1 MLLGSDNGFGD
12 FDVCLGER
20 KIFMKNTLST
30 KDAERNLLM
39 TFIGRLFN
47 IEFIRFGIV
56 GVIATMVHY
65 GIYYVLLN
73 IINPNVAFTIGYL
86 LGFCLNF
93 WLSAKF
99 TFKAEATVKR
109 GAGFALSHFVNYG
122 LQMLVLNISL
132 KLGVPEPLAP
142 VPVYLICIPVNFL
155 LVRFVFKKI

>member
-1 MLLGSDNGFGD
+1 M
-12 FDVCLGER
+12 
-20 KIFMKNTLST
+20 I
-30 KDAERNLLM
+30 NLLK
-39 TFIGRLFN
+39 RLFS

-56 GVIATMVHY
+56 GVIATAVHY

-73 IINPNVAFTIGYL
+73 VINPNAAFTIGYL
-86 LGFCLNF
+86 LSFFMNF

-109 GAGFALSHFVNYG
+109 GAGFALSHLVNYG
-122 LQMLVLNISL
+122 LQMLVLNVSL

-142 VPVYLICIPVNFL
+142 VPVYLISIPVNFL

>member
-1 MLLGSDNGFGD
+1 MQDHKKS
-12 FDVCLGER
+12 
-20 KIFMKNTLST
+20 TLIHLIE
-30 KDAERNLLM
+30 K
-39 TFIGRLFN
+39 LFS

-56 GVIATMVHY
+56 GVIATAVHY

-73 IINPNVAFTIGYL
+73 VINPNVAFTLGYL
-86 LGFCLNF
+86 LSFFMNF

-109 GAGFALSHFVNYG
+109 GAGFALSHLVNYG
-122 LQMLVLNISL
+122 LQMLVLNVSL
-132 KLGVPEPLAP
+132 NFGVPEPLAP

>member
-1 MLLGSDNGFGD
+1 MQGYK
-12 FDVCLGER
+12 E
-20 KIFMKNTLST
+20 NTLIHLIE
-30 KDAERNLLM
+30 K
-39 TFIGRLFN
+39 LFS

-56 GVIATMVHY
+56 GVIATAVHY

-73 IINPNVAFTIGYL
+73 VINPNVAFTIGYL
-86 LGFCLNF
+86 LSFFMNF

-109 GAGFALSHFVNYG
+109 GAGFALSHLVNYG
-122 LQMLVLNISL
+122 LQMLVLNVSL
-132 KLGVPEPLAP
+132 KFGVPEPLAP

>member
-1 MLLGSDNGFGD
+1 M
-12 FDVCLGER
+12 VV
-20 KIFMKNTLST
+20 
-30 KDAERNLLM
+30 KDL
-39 TFIGRLFN
+39 IVKLFK

-56 GVIATMVHY
+56 GVIATAVHY

-73 IINPNVAFTIGYL
+73 VINPNVAFTIGYL
-86 LGFCLNF
+86 LSFFMNF

-99 TFKAEATVKR
+99 TFKAEATAKR
-109 GAGFALSHFVNYG
+109 GVGFALSHLVNYG
-122 LQMLVLNISL
+122 LQMLVLNVSL